1 MFQSPLKTVSEKIKP
16 VSSKSSISSVKFD
29 RASDFKKFINFIKKE
44 TKELEKIKI
53 PKVSE
58 VKGKSK
64 RKGFF
69 GLAALGIFGLLASGF
84 GDGDG
89 DGEEDKR
96 FALAGGTKSQF
107 KDIDLPLIRPLKRV
121 PRDIDRVRTRRFR
134 KSLNKPRSKIFRT
147 KTPEEIKATD
157 DVVKQQKKV
166 NRKARNVIK
175 KYNII
180 REEINA
186 SRPKKKINIAQV
198 KSTLKD
204 YFDPRVQKMAKQLGM
219 ADEILDPNLFA
230 LDDFMTLDLENLSEA
245 EKANLTDKFLKA
257 FPDDVPEGQ
266 FGKYSAEEMEKIEKL
281 FGKQQESLFTEE
293 DLLKEQKKELRK
305 IRSKR
310 YAFRGDPKFKFKFE
324 KFGMNVKFTPKDT
337 LNKMFTGI
345 GQKTKTF
352 RDNLSAGFSKI
363 PIPKKVVSIAKPFLK
378 KGAFV
383 FDFATA
389 GIELYKILEGFVV
402 GDNILTSF
410 YDLGVSIHNTFQ
422 PDKAKLITYIT
433 NSRDPRLKAIKD
445 QQNQKILNQIQQA
458 QQAQTS
464 NNNVSPNNQTSNIIP
479 LATQAE
485 TNAMIIPLSPSFMGF
500 KFVMDKLYRQ

>member
-69 GLAALGIFGLLASGF
+69 GLAALGIFALLASGF

-107 KDIDLPLIRPLKRV
+107 KNIDLPLIRPLKRV
-121 PRDIDRVRTRRFR
+121 PRDVDRVRARRSSFR
-134 KSLNKPRSKIFRT
+134 KSLNESR
-147 KTPEEIKATD
+147 
-157 DVVKQQKKV
+157 
-166 NRKARNVIK
+166 RNERLKNIK
-175 KYNII
+175 KYQRVKKKMVNIKDKLYEQRKRGRQVEKKFAKKIIPPTQLNII
-180 REEINA
+180 EESNLVEKLKKSLVNGEIFDP
-186 SRPKKKINIAQV
+186 PKPQ
-198 KSTLKD
+198 
-204 YFDPRVQKMAKQLGM
+204 FDPRDQFAEEIRKQDAKGAFADTDELVKKAERELFGKVKPESYTKEEFKIAEENLAKSQKEFEKTVKKLKEIRAKKRGSGFFSYK
-219 ADEILDPNLFA
+219 IRGKDPNLQIG
-230 LDDFMTLDLENLSEA
+230 
-245 EKANLTDKFLKA
+245 KFSPK
-257 FPDDVPEGQ
+257 
-266 FGKYSAEEMEKIEKL
+266 
-281 FGKQQESLFTEE
+281 ESL
-293 DLLKEQKKELRK
+293 D
-305 IRSKR
+305 
-310 YAFRGDPKFKFKFE
+310 
-324 KFGMNVKFTPKDT
+324 
-337 LNKMFTGI
+337 KMFTGI

-363 PIPKKVVSIAKPFLK
+363 PIPKKAVSIAKPFLK
-378 KGAFV
+378 KGLFV

-479 LATQAE
+479 LATQAGAN
-485 TNAMIIPLSPSFMGF
+485 TMMIPFSPSFMGF
-500 KFVMDKLYRQ
+500 KFIMDKLYRQ

>member
-89 DGEEDKR
+89 EEKKR
-96 FALAGGTKSQF
+96 FGLAGGTESQF
-107 KDIDLPLIRPLKRV
+107 KDIGLPLIRGLKRV
-121 PRDIDRVRTRRFR
+121 PKDPPRIRTRESLLR
-134 KSLNKPRSKIFRT
+134 KSLNQSR
-147 KTPEEIKATD
+147 
-157 DVVKQQKKV
+157 
-166 NRKARNVIK
+166 RNERLKNIK
-175 KYNII
+175 KYQRVKVKYEKIKDKLFKQRKRGRKVEKKFAKKIMPPTQLNIMEESNLVEKLKKSLVNGEI
-180 REEINA
+180 FDPPKPQLNPRDQFAEEIRKQDA
-186 SRPKKKINIAQV
+186 KGAFADTDELVKKAERELYGKVKPETYTKEEFKIAEENIA
-198 KSTLKD
+198 KS
-204 YFDPRVQKMAKQLGM
+204 QKEFEKTVKQLK
-219 ADEILDPNLFA
+219 EIRAKKRGSGFFNFNI
-230 LDDFMTLDLENLSEA
+230 T
-245 EKANLTDKFLKA
+245 
-257 FPDDVPEGQ
+257 
-266 FGKYSAEEMEKIEKL
+266 GK
-281 FGKQQESLFTEE
+281 
-293 DLLKEQKKELRK
+293 
-305 IRSKR
+305 
-310 YAFRGDPKFKFKFE
+310 DPKLQI
-324 KFGMNVKFTPKDT
+324 GGFTPKDT

-345 GQKTKTF
+345 GKKTKTF

-389 GIELYKILEGFVV
+389 GVELYKILEGFVV

-464 NNNVSPNNQTSNIIP
+464 NNNVSPKNQTSNIIP
-479 LATQAE
+479 LATQAG

-500 KFVMDKLYRQ
+500 KFIMDKLYRQ